1 MAYLY
6 HNTVKIPVQ
15 NVTLEGDLVIP
26 EHTKS
31 LIIFAHGSGS
41 SRFSPRNSLVA
52 QHLQKNGMATFLF
65 DLLTKE
71 EEDVYTLRYDIDL
84 LADRLIEVTHWL
96 KKLQNLKGIPVGFFG
111 ASTGAGAALKAAAL
125 MGKKIQAVVSRG
137 GRPDLAMNH
146 LYNVHAATLLIVGEL
161 DEEVR
166 ALNQEA
172 FEKLTCEKKT
182 EIVFGATHLFEEPGA
197 LEQVA
202 ELAEH
207 WFTLH
212 LPPKSKSPG
221 RAQKLTIS

>member
-1 MAYLY
+1 MAKMN
-6 HNTVKIPVQ
+6 HNTIKIPVQ
-15 NVTLEGDLVIP
+15 NVALEGDLVIP
-26 EHTKS
+26 EHARS
-31 LIIFAHGSGS
+31 LVIFAHGSGS
-41 SRFSPRNSLVA
+41 SRFSPRNNLVA
-52 QHLQKNGMATFLF
+52 QHLQKNGIATFLF

-71 EEDVYTLRYDIDL
+71 EEDVYTLRFDIDM
-84 LADRLIEVTHWL
+84 LADRLIEVTNWL
-96 KKLQNLKGIPVGFFG
+96 KKLQNLKGLAVGFFG

-172 FEKLTCEKKT
+172 FEKLTCEKRT
-182 EIVFGATHLFEEPGA
+182 EIVFGATHLFEEPGT

-202 ELAEH
+202 ELAEQ
-207 WFTLH
+207 WFNHH
-212 LPPKSKSPG
+212 LSGKSKNHEQTQ
-221 RAQKLTIS
+221 RLTLS